1 MKINFGDYTYFGDRN
16 NKYSRQDQ
24 YAFNNDL
31 FNNLIANRQ
40 YRDAYNYASN
50 YHFNNPEVQ
59 RRYENELIE
68 LKHQGRITEAIY
80 SRIDSKEKLAKVEFA
95 DNVFNNGGIEQL
107 LTHTTNEETK
117 DYVDRFRELK
127 RRIGSS
133 DTDEATSLS
142 VTFQPKKQDLFG
154 IDWLAKDNENNIENF
169 YKTTGLT
176 QTQLEK
182 AGVEIINKDG
192 STTLKF
198 TKDNPLANNILYGV
212 PMEHPSEKALRIMGK
227 LNPVLMPTLLNEF
240 SNKDV
245 IVKGYNKSGKE
256 IASTD
261 KTIQASSNVGVI
273 NFDAGVRNPY
283 DLLRFK
289 SFVNDALINKDETY
303 KKLNLGEREYSTVI
317 GPSITDDLDELNE
330 LHDSGQI
337 DDKTY
342 YREWNRRAG
351 WAYDILHGLGSG
363 DIVMY
368 SNNGNKEP
376 TDETLKEM
384 NNDQRADLLN
394 AIRAVDKKRLRLLSG
409 MMDGE
414 IGTMIVIDPLPA
426 DKDKEGDEAESMY
439 KGRTTWVFIPG
450 LFQEQ
455 AQQRINNDTSISAIR
470 EYNDMKNYGYDYET
484 IDGNTISVDE
494 KGNAWINKQKV
505 DKDDVIR
512 EINKDMIKERGA
524 NQIKYKYL
532 NANDEIIDFEHF
544 ELDARRMAVGAANE
558 LYPNIPLVN
567 KDGTPFTID
576 DIFSYKAT
584 PDDDELLGRKAV
596 NELQYQ
602 MYNKIKDIFDI
613 YQYILQGTSYYYK

>member
-16 NKYSRQDQ
+16 NNYTKQEQ
-24 YAFNNDL
+24 YAFNNDY

-40 YRDAYNYASN
+40 YRDAYNYASK

-59 RRYENELIE
+59 RQHENDLIE
-68 LKHQGRITEAIY
+68 LRHQGRITEAIY
-80 SRIDSKEKLAKVEFA
+80 SRIDSKEKLAKVELA
-95 DNVFNNGGIEQL
+95 DNIFNNGGIEQL
-107 LTHTTNEETK
+107 YANTTNDETK
-117 DYVDRFRELK
+117 EYLNRFRELK

-133 DTDEATSLS
+133 ETDEATSLS

-154 IDWLAKDNENNIENF
+154 IDWLAKDNENNIDNF

-176 QTQLEK
+176 QMQLEK
-182 AGVEIINKDG
+182 AGVEVINKDG

-198 TKDNPLANNILYGV
+198 AKDNPLANNILYAV
-212 PMEHPSEKALRIMGK
+212 PMEHPSEKKLRLMGK
-227 LNPVLMPTLLNEF
+227 FNVALMPTILNEF

-245 IVKGYNKSGKE
+245 IIKGYNKNNEE

-261 KTIQASSNVGVI
+261 KTIQASSNYGVI
-273 NFDAGVRNPY
+273 NFDAGVRSPY
-283 DLLRFK
+283 DLLQFK

-376 TDETLKEM
+376 TDETLREM
-384 NNDQRADLLN
+384 NNDQRANLLN
-394 AIRAVDKKRLRLLSG
+394 AIKAVDKKRLKLLSG

-426 DKDKEGDEAESMY
+426 DKDKEGDTAESMY

-470 EYNDMKNYGYDYET
+470 EYNDMKNYGYNYET
-484 IDGNTISVDE
+484 IDGNTISIDE
-494 KGNAWINKQKV
+494 KGNAWINKQEAS
-505 DKDDVIR
+505 KDDVIR

-524 NQIKYKYL
+524 SQLKYKYL
-532 NANDEIIDFEHF
+532 NTNDEIIDFDHF
-544 ELDARRMAVGAANE
+544 ETDARRMAVGAANE
-558 LYPNIPLVN
+558 LYPNIPLVDR
-567 KDGTPFTID
+567 DGTPFTID

-613 YQYILQGTSYYYK
+613 YQYILQGTSYYK

>member
-16 NKYSRQDQ
+16 NKYTKQEQ
-24 YAFNNDL
+24 YAFNNDY

-40 YRDAYNYASN
+40 YKDAYDYASK

-59 RRYENELIE
+59 RQHENDLIE
-68 LKHQGRITEAIY
+68 LRHQGRIAEAIY

-95 DNVFNNGGIEQL
+95 DNVFNNGGIEQVFAN
-107 LTHTTNEETK
+107 TTNDETK
-117 DYVDRFRELK
+117 EYINRFRELK
-127 RRIGSS
+127 RRLGSS
-133 DTDEATSLS
+133 KTDEATSLS
-142 VTFQPKKQDLFG
+142 VTFQPKKQELFG
-154 IDWLAKDNENNIENF
+154 IDWLAKDNENNIDNF

-176 QTQLEK
+176 QEQLEK
-182 AGVEIINKDG
+182 AGVEVINKDG

-198 TKDNPLANNILYGV
+198 TKDNPLVNNILYAI
-212 PMEHPSEKALRIMGK
+212 PMEHPNEKSLRIMSK
-227 LNPVLMPTLLNEF
+227 LSPALMPTLLNDF

-245 IVKGYNKSGKE
+245 IVKGYNKSGEE
-256 IASTD
+256 IKSEKNDFYEAAKNPRD
-261 KTIQASSNVGVI
+261 VLQFK
-273 NFDAGVRNPY
+273 NFVE
-283 DLLRFK
+283 
-289 SFVNDALINKDETY
+289 DALINKDETY

-351 WAYDILHGLGSG
+351 WAMDILHGLGSG

-368 SNNGNKEP
+368 SNEGNKEP

-384 NNDQRADLLN
+384 NNRQRAHLLN
-394 AIRAVDKKRLRLLSG
+394 TIRAVDKKRLKLLSG

-426 DKDKEGDEAESMY
+426 DKDKEGDTADSMY

-484 IDGNTISVDE
+484 IDGNTITVD
-494 KGNAWINKQKV
+494 KNNNVWINKQQV
-505 DKDDVIR
+505 SKDDAIR

-524 NQIKYKYL
+524 SQIKYKYL
-532 NANDEIIDFEHF
+532 NSNDEIIDFDHF
-544 ELDARRMAVGAANE
+544 ELDARRMAIAAANE
-558 LYPNIPLVN
+558 LYPNIPLVD
-567 KDGTPFTID
+567 KDGNPFTID

-584 PDDDELLGRKAV
+584 PDDDELLGKKAV

-602 MYNKIKDIFDI
+602 MYNKIRDIFDI

>member
-1 MKINFGDYTYFGDRN
+1 MRINFGDYTYFGDRN
-16 NKYSRQDQ
+16 NKYTKQDQ
-24 YAFNNDL
+24 YAFNNDY

-40 YRDAYNYASN
+40 YRDAYDYASK

-59 RRYENELIE
+59 RKYENDLIE
-68 LKHQGRITEAIY
+68 LRHQGRITEAIY
-80 SRIDSKEKLAKVEFA
+80 SRIDSKEKLAKVELA
-95 DNVFNNGGIEQL
+95 DNIFNNGGIEQL
-107 LTHTTNEETK
+107 YANTTNDETK
-117 DYVDRFRELK
+117 EYLNRFRELK

-133 DTDEATSLS
+133 ETDEATSLS

-154 IDWLAKDNENNIENF
+154 IDWLAKDNENNIDNF

-176 QTQLEK
+176 QEQLEK
-182 AGVEIINKDG
+182 AGVEVINKDG

-198 TKDNPLANNILYGV
+198 TKDNPLANNILYAV
-212 PMEHPSEKALRIMGK
+212 PMEHPNEKSLRIMSK
-227 LNPVLMPTLLNEF
+227 LNTVLMPTLINEF
-240 SNKDV
+240 SDKDV
-245 IVKGYNKSGKE
+245 IVKGYNKNGEE
-256 IASTD
+256 IKSEKNDFYEAA
-261 KTIQASSNVGVI
+261 K
-273 NFDAGVRNPY
+273 NPR
-283 DLLRFK
+283 DVLQFK
-289 SFVNDALINKDETY
+289 SFVEDALINKDETF

-351 WAYDILHGLGSG
+351 WAMDILHGLGSG

-384 NNDQRADLLN
+384 NNDQRAHLLN
-394 AIRAVDKKRLRLLSG
+394 AIKAVDKKRLKLLSG

-426 DKDKEGDEAESMY
+426 DKDKEGDTAESMY

-484 IDGNTISVDE
+484 IDGNTITVD
-494 KGNAWINKQKV
+494 KNNNVWINKQQV
-505 DKDDVIR
+505 SKDDAIR

-524 NQIKYKYL
+524 SQIKYKYL
-532 NANDEIIDFEHF
+532 NSNDEIIDFEHF
-544 ELDARRMAVGAANE
+544 DLDARRTAIAAANE
-558 LYPNIPLVN
+558 LYPNIPLVD
-567 KDGTPFTID
+567 KDGNPFTID

-613 YQYILQGTSYYYK
+613 YQYILKGTSYYYK

>member
-1 MKINFGDYTYFGDRN
+1 MRINFGDYTYFGDRN
-16 NKYSRQDQ
+16 NKYSKQDQ
-24 YAFNNDL
+24 YAFNNDY

-40 YRDAYNYASN
+40 YRDAYDYASK

-59 RRYENELIE
+59 RKYENDLLELR
-68 LKHQGRITEAIY
+68 HQGRITEAIY
-80 SRIDSKEKLAKVEFA
+80 SRIDSKEKLAKVELA
-95 DNVFNNGGIEQL
+95 DNIFNNGGIEQL
-107 LTHTTNEETK
+107 YANTTNDETK
-117 DYVDRFRELK
+117 EYLNRFRELK

-133 DTDEATSLS
+133 ETDEATSLS
-142 VTFQPKKQDLFG
+142 VTFQPKKQTLFG
-154 IDWLAKDNENNIENF
+154 IDWLAKDNENTIDNF

-176 QTQLEK
+176 QEQLEK
-182 AGVEIINKDG
+182 AGVEIQNKDG

-198 TKDNPLANNILYGV
+198 TKDNPLANNILYAV
-212 PMEHPSEKALRIMGK
+212 PIEHPNDKAARIMGK
-227 LNPVLMPTLLNEF
+227 LITPFAAPTILNEF
-240 SNKDV
+240 IDKDV
-245 IVKGYNKSGKE
+245 IVKGYNKNGEE
-256 IASTD
+256 IKS
-261 KTIQASSNVGVI
+261 
-273 NFDAGVRNPY
+273 DANNDFYEAAKNPR
-283 DLLRFK
+283 DVLQFK
-289 SFVNDALINKDETY
+289 SFVEDALINKDETY

-317 GPSITDDLDELNE
+317 GASITDDLDELNE

-384 NNDQRADLLN
+384 DNEQRAHLLN
-394 AIRAVDKKRLRLLSG
+394 AIKAVDKKRLKLLSG

-426 DKDKEGDEAESMY
+426 DKDKEGDTAESMY

-484 IDGNTISVDE
+484 IDGNTISIDE
-494 KGNAWINKQKV
+494 KGNAWINKQEV
-505 DKDDVIR
+505 SKDDVIR

-524 NQIKYKYL
+524 SQLKYKYL
-532 NANDEIIDFEHF
+532 NSNDEIIDFDHF
-544 ELDARRMAVGAANE
+544 ETDARRMAVGAANE
-558 LYPNIPLVN
+558 LYPNIPLVD
-567 KDGTPFTID
+567 KDGNPFTID

-584 PDDDELLGRKAV
+584 PDDDELLGKKAV

-602 MYNKIKDIFDI
+602 MYNKIKNIFDI
-613 YQYILQGTSYYYK
+613 YQYILQGTSYYK

>member
-16 NKYSRQDQ
+16 NKYTKQEQ
-24 YAFNNDL
+24 YAFNNDY

-40 YRDAYNYASN
+40 YKDAYNYASK

-59 RRYENELIE
+59 RQHENDLIE
-68 LKHQGRITEAIY
+68 LRHQGRITEAIY

-107 LTHTTNEETK
+107 YTNATDETK
-117 DYVDRFRELK
+117 EYLNRFRELK

-133 DTDEATSLS
+133 ETDEATSLS

-182 AGVEIINKDG
+182 AGVEVINKDG

-198 TKDNPLANNILYGV
+198 TKDNPLANNILYAV
-212 PMEHPSEKALRIMGK
+212 PMEHPNEKSLRIMNK

-245 IVKGYNKSGKE
+245 IVKGYNKSGEE
-256 IASTD
+256 IKSEKNDFYEAA
-261 KTIQASSNVGVI
+261 K
-273 NFDAGVRNPY
+273 NPR
-283 DLLRFK
+283 DVLQFK
-289 SFVNDALINKDETY
+289 SFVEDALINKDETF
-303 KKLNLGEREYSTVI
+303 KKLNLGEREYSTII

-384 NNDQRADLLN
+384 NNDQRSHLLN
-394 AIRAVDKKRLRLLSG
+394 AIKAVDKKRLKLLSG

-426 DKDKEGDEAESMY
+426 DKDKEGDTAESMY

-484 IDGNTISVDE
+484 IDGNTISIDK
-494 KGNAWINKQKV
+494 KGNAWINKQEV
-505 DKDDVIR
+505 SKDDVIR

-524 NQIKYKYL
+524 SQIKYKYL
-532 NANDEIIDFEHF
+532 NSNDEIIDFEHF
-544 ELDARRMAVGAANE
+544 DLDARKTAIAAANE
-558 LYPNIPLVN
+558 LYPNIPLVD
-567 KDGTPFTID
+567 KDGNPFTID

-584 PDDDELLGRKAV
+584 PDDDELLGKKAV

-602 MYNKIKDIFDI
+602 MYNKIKNIFDI
-613 YQYILQGTSYYYK
+613 YQYILQGTSYYK

>member
-1 MKINFGDYTYFGDRN
+1 MRINFGDYTYFGDRN
-16 NKYSRQDQ
+16 NKYSKQDQ
-24 YAFNNDL
+24 YAFNNDY

-40 YRDAYNYASN
+40 YRDAYDYASK

-59 RRYENELIE
+59 RKYENDLLELR
-68 LKHQGRITEAIY
+68 HQGRITEAIY
-80 SRIDSKEKLAKVEFA
+80 SRIDSKEKLAKVELA

-107 LTHTTNEETK
+107 YTNATDETK
-117 DYVDRFRELK
+117 DYINRFRELK

-133 DTDEATSLS
+133 ETDEATSLS

-182 AGVEIINKDG
+182 AGVEVINKDG

-198 TKDNPLANNILYGV
+198 TKDNPLANNILYAV
-212 PMEHPSEKALRIMGK
+212 PMEHPNEKSLRIMSK
-227 LNPVLMPTLLNEF
+227 LSPALMPTLLNEF

-245 IVKGYNKSGKE
+245 VVKGYNKNGKE
-256 IASTD
+256 IKSEKNDFYEAA
-261 KTIQASSNVGVI
+261 K
-273 NFDAGVRNPY
+273 NPR
-283 DLLRFK
+283 DVLQFK
-289 SFVNDALINKDETY
+289 SFVEDALINKDETY

-351 WAYDILHGLGSG
+351 WAMDILHGLGSG

-368 SNNGNKEP
+368 SNNGNKEQ
-376 TDETLKEM
+376 TDETLREM
-384 NNDQRADLLN
+384 NNDQRANLLN
-394 AIRAVDKKRLRLLSG
+394 AIRAVDKKRLKLLSG

-426 DKDKEGDEAESMY
+426 DKDKEGDTAESMY

-484 IDGNTISVDE
+484 IDGNTISIDE
-494 KGNAWINKQKV
+494 KGNAWINKQEV
-505 DKDDVIR
+505 SKDDVIR

-524 NQIKYKYL
+524 SQLKYKYL
-532 NANDEIIDFEHF
+532 NANDEIIDFDHF
-544 ELDARRMAVGAANE
+544 ETDARRMAVGAANE
-558 LYPNIPLVN
+558 LYPNIPLVDR
-567 KDGTPFTID
+567 DGTPFTID

-584 PDDDELLGRKAV
+584 PDDDELLGKKAV

-602 MYNKIKDIFDI
+602 MYNKIKNIFDI
-613 YQYILQGTSYYYK
+613 YQYILQGTSYYK

>member
-16 NKYSRQDQ
+16 NKYTKQEQ
-24 YAFNNDL
+24 YAFNNDY

-40 YRDAYNYASN
+40 YKDAYDYASK

-59 RRYENELIE
+59 RQHENDLIE
-68 LKHQGRITEAIY
+68 LRHQGRITEAIY
-80 SRIDSKEKLAKVEFA
+80 SRIDSKEKLAKVELA
-95 DNVFNNGGIEQL
+95 DNIFNNGGIEQL
-107 LTHTTNEETK
+107 YANTTNDETK
-117 DYVDRFRELK
+117 EYLNRFRELK

-133 DTDEATSLS
+133 ETDEATSLS

-154 IDWLAKDNENNIENF
+154 IDWLAKDNEYNIENF

-182 AGVEIINKDG
+182 AGVEVINKDG

-198 TKDNPLANNILYGV
+198 TKDNPLANNILYAV
-212 PMEHPSEKALRIMGK
+212 PMEHPNEKSLRIMSK
-227 LNPVLMPTLLNEF
+227 LSPALMPTLLNEF

-245 IVKGYNKSGKE
+245 IVKGYNKNGEE
-256 IASTD
+256 IKS
-261 KTIQASSNVGVI
+261 
-273 NFDAGVRNPY
+273 DANNDFYEAAKNPR
-283 DLLRFK
+283 DVLQFK
-289 SFVNDALINKDETY
+289 SFVEDALINKDETY
-303 KKLNLGEREYSTVI
+303 KKLNLGEREYSTII

-337 DDKTY
+337 DDTTY
-342 YREWNRRAG
+342 YKEWNRRAG
-351 WAYDILHGLGSG
+351 WAMDILHGLGSG

-368 SNNGNKEP
+368 SNEGNKEP

-384 NNDQRADLLN
+384 NNRQRAHLLN
-394 AIRAVDKKRLRLLSG
+394 TIRAVDKKRLKLLSG

-426 DKDKEGDEAESMY
+426 DKDKEGDTAESMY

-484 IDGNTISVDE
+484 IDGNTISIDE
-494 KGNAWINKQKV
+494 KGNAWINKQEV
-505 DKDDVIR
+505 SKDDVIR

-524 NQIKYKYL
+524 SQLKYKYL
-532 NANDEIIDFEHF
+532 NSNDEIIDFDHF
-544 ELDARRMAVGAANE
+544 ETDARRMAVGAANE
-558 LYPNIPLVN
+558 LYPNIPLVDKN
-567 KDGTPFTID
+567 GNPFTID

-584 PDDDELLGRKAV
+584 PDDDELLGKKAV

-602 MYNKIKDIFDI
+602 MYNKIKNIFDI
-613 YQYILQGTSYYYK
+613 YQYILQGTSYYK

>member
-1 MKINFGDYTYFGDRN
+1 M
-16 NKYSRQDQ
+16 
-24 YAFNNDL
+24 
-31 FNNLIANRQ
+31 IANRQ
-40 YRDAYNYASN
+40 YKDAYNYASK

-59 RRYENELIE
+59 RKYENDLLELR
-68 LKHQGRITEAIY
+68 HQGRIAEAIY
-80 SRIDSKEKLAKVEFA
+80 SRIDSKEKLAKVELA

-107 LTHTTNEETK
+107 YANTTNDETK
-117 DYVDRFRELK
+117 EYLNRFRELK

-133 DTDEATSLS
+133 ETDEATSLS

-169 YKTTGLT
+169 YNTTGLT

-182 AGVEIINKDG
+182 AGVEVINKDG

-198 TKDNPLANNILYGV
+198 TKDNPLANNILYAI
-212 PMEHPSEKALRIMGK
+212 PIEHPNEKSLRIMSK
-227 LNPVLMPTLLNEF
+227 LNSVLMPTLLNEF

-245 IVKGYNKSGKE
+245 IVKGYNKNGEE
-256 IASTD
+256 IKSEKNDFYEAA
-261 KTIQASSNVGVI
+261 K
-273 NFDAGVRNPY
+273 NPR
-283 DLLRFK
+283 DVLQFK
-289 SFVNDALINKDETY
+289 SFVEDALINKDETY

-376 TDETLKEM
+376 TDETLREM
-384 NNDQRADLLN
+384 DNTQRAHLLN
-394 AIRAVDKKRLRLLSG
+394 AIKAVDKKRLKLLSG

-426 DKDKEGDEAESMY
+426 DKDKEGDTAESMY
-439 KGRTTWVFIPG
+439 KGRTTWIFIPG

-484 IDGNTISVDE
+484 IDGNTISIDE
-494 KGNAWINKQKV
+494 KGNAWINKQEV
-505 DKDDVIR
+505 TKDDVIR

-524 NQIKYKYL
+524 SQLKYKYL
-532 NANDEIIDFEHF
+532 NVNDEITDFDRF
-544 ELDARRMAVGAANE
+544 ETDARRMAVGAANE
-558 LYPNIPLVN
+558 LYPNIPLVD
-567 KDGTPFTID
+567 KDGNPFTID

-613 YQYILQGTSYYYK
+613 YQYILQGTSYYK

>member
-16 NKYSRQDQ
+16 NNYTKQEQ
-24 YAFNNDL
+24 YAFNNDY

-40 YRDAYNYASN
+40 YRDAYNYASK

-59 RRYENELIE
+59 RQHENDLIE
-68 LKHQGRITEAIY
+68 LRHQGRITEAIY

-107 LTHTTNEETK
+107 YTNATDETK
-117 DYVDRFRELK
+117 EYLNRFRELK

-133 DTDEATSLS
+133 ETDEATSLS

-182 AGVEIINKDG
+182 AGVEVINKDG

-198 TKDNPLANNILYGV
+198 TKDNPLANNILYAV
-212 PMEHPSEKALRIMGK
+212 PMEHPVEKQLRLMGK
-227 LNPVLMPTLLNEF
+227 LNAFITAPLLNEF
-240 SNKDV
+240 SNKDI
-245 IVKGYNKSGKE
+245 IVKGYNKNGKE
-256 IASTD
+256 ITSGVNKVYEVVKD
-261 KTIQASSNVGVI
+261 PNDIVQFKYSVENVYNI
-273 NFDAGVRNPY
+273 
-283 DLLRFK
+283 LRFK
-289 SFVNDALINKDETY
+289 SFVNDALINKDETF

-376 TDETLKEM
+376 TDETLREM
-384 NNDQRADLLN
+384 DNEQRAHLLN
-394 AIRAVDKKRLRLLSG
+394 AIKAVDKKRLKLLSG

-426 DKDKEGDEAESMY
+426 DKDKEGDTAESMY

-484 IDGNTISVDE
+484 IDGNTISIDE
-494 KGNAWINKQKV
+494 KGNAWINKQEV
-505 DKDDVIR
+505 SKDDAIR

-524 NQIKYKYL
+524 SQLKYKYL
-532 NANDEIIDFEHF
+532 NSNDEIIDFDHF
-544 ELDARRMAVGAANE
+544 ETDARRMAVGAANE
-558 LYPNIPLVN
+558 LYPNIPLVD
-567 KDGTPFTID
+567 KDGNLFTID

-584 PDDDELLGRKAV
+584 PDDDELLGKKAV

-602 MYNKIKDIFDI
+602 MYNKIKNIFDI
-613 YQYILQGTSYYYK
+613 YQYILQGTSYYK